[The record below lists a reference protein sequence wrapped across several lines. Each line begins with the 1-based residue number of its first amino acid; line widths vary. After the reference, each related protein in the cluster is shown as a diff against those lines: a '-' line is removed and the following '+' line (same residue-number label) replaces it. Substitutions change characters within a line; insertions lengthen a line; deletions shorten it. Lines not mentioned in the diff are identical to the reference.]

1 MVQYS
6 STSPYYRTD
15 TFSNYLD
22 VMTHRSIPREA
33 DDVVYQIQEVYKHRP
48 DMLAH
53 DLYGDASLWW
63 VFAVR
68 NPNTIKDP
76 VYDFFTGQTIYI
88 PKQST
93 LNEALGL

>member
-1 MVQYS
+1 MAEYS
-6 STSPYYRTD
+6 STSPYYRTE
-15 TFSNYLD
+15 TYGNFLD
-22 VMTHRSIPREA
+22 VMAHRSIPREA
-33 DDVVYQIQEVYKHRP
+33 DDVVYQIQEVYQHRP

-76 VYDFFTGQTIYI
+76 IWDFYTGQSIYL

-93 LNEALGL
+93 IEEALGL